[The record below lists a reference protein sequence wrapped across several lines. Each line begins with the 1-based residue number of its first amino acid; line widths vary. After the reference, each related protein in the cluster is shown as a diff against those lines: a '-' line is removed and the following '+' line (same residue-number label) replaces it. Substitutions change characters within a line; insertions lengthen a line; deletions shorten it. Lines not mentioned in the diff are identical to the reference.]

1 MQGSA
6 LVIGD
11 SVESTEHPNSNPGL
25 DRPATY
31 QIEVEGRL
39 DERWS
44 DWFGG
49 MTITVERESDGP
61 PITTLTGIVAD
72 QAALQGILRALYTLG
87 LVVRSVTRVDSD
99 TAGRAHPR
107 KR

>member
-1 MQGSA
+1 LAKRARGR
-6 LVIGD
+6 L
-11 SVESTEHPNSNPGL
+11 GL

-31 QIEVEGRL
+31 QIKVQGRL

-49 MTITVERESDGP
+49 MTITVELEGDGL
-61 PITTLTGIVAD
+61 PITTLTGTVAD

-87 LVVRSVTRVDSD
+87 LPVRSVTCIESGDGPRPDSGKGHRD
-99 TAGRAHPR
+99 
-107 KR
+107 